1 MLDGMA
7 ARTDVL
13 DRIARFNRGRDPERL
28 ALKFKAMQKTALAFF
43 RGTCHLFCEDWPAT
57 SRLNDMPAVWTCGDL
72 HIENFGTYKGE
83 NRLAYFDIADFDESV
98 LAPCAWDLTRLATS
112 ALILSK
118 SHGLKRKDA
127 IAHCDV
133 FLDAY
138 NVALRDGKA
147 RWIERAVAQG
157 PIRSLLQRLDHQ
169 DRGAFIASRTER
181 GSRGTKLCI
190 DGEHTL
196 EISKKDRKRIERF
209 MADLV
214 DKGPYARFFKVLD
227 VARRIAGTGA
237 LGLERYTIL
246 VEGRGGPAGHFLLDL
261 KFAAPSALAP
271 YVTQSQPRWKS
282 DAERVVA
289 VERRMQA
296 ISPALLHAVSI
307 GSKSYVLRELM
318 PSQDKLDLKNWK
330 AKPGDLAM
338 LARDLGFLLAWSEL
352 RSGGRDGSATID
364 QLIALGANRQW
375 RRSVIDYAEHYAT
388 VASRDWKTFRAAYRD
403 GAFKGGSKG

>member
-1 MLDGMA
+1 VA
-7 ARTDVL
+7 TRTKLL
-13 DRIARFNRGRDPERL
+13 DRIARFNHGRDPERL
-28 ALKFKAMQKTALAFF
+28 ALKFEAMQKSAFAFF

-57 SRLNDMPAVWTCGDL
+57 SRLNDTPVVWVCGDL
-72 HIENFGTYKGE
+72 HIENFGTYKGD
-83 NRLAYFDIADFDESV
+83 NRLVYFDIADFDEST

-112 ALILSK
+112 ALILAK
-118 SHGLKRKDA
+118 SHGLKRKSA

-138 NVALRDGKA
+138 RAALREGKA

-157 PIRSLLQRLDHQ
+157 PVKSLLQSLGSQ
-169 DRGAFIASRTER
+169 DRGAFIASRTDR
-181 GSRGTKLCI
+181 GSRGTRVRI

-196 EISKKDRKRIERF
+196 EISQKDRKRIARF

-214 DKGPYARFFKVLD
+214 RNRPYSRFFRVLD

-246 VEGRGGPAGHFLLDL
+246 VEGRGGLAGHFLLDL
-261 KFAAPSALAP
+261 KFAAQSALAP
-271 YVTQSQPRWKS
+271 YVTQSQLRWKT
-282 DAERVVA
+282 DAERIVTLQ
-289 VERRMQA
+289 RRMQA
-296 ISPALLHAVSI
+296 ISPALLHPVSI

-318 PSQDKLDLKNWK
+318 PSEDKLDLKEWK
-330 AKPGDLAM
+330 GKPGDLAM

-352 RSGGRDGSATID
+352 RSGGRQGSATID
-364 QLIALGANRQW
+364 ELIAFGADRKW
-375 RRSVIDYAEHYAT
+375 RRSVLDYAEHYQG

-403 GAFKGGSKG
+403 GAFRGLSKK